1 MRTSRFT
8 HAQLIVA
15 SAMMLLLG
23 ALAFVPAQA
32 QERIYERALDVEPL
46 DALLPPPT
54 RLSNPALDAA
64 FGIANMLDSAGS
76 GVSNAAYMAAIQAA
90 ADADQPL
97 ALWELARM
105 YETGEGI
112 ERDVAKSFAL
122 LERLVAA
129 HANTSPHAI
138 EADTIAQA
146 FIRLGEFYRDGLP
159 EIELEPDQGHAQTM
173 FLHAATYFGNAD
185 AQFRM
190 AKLYLEDARFGTNPL
205 QGARW
210 LSLSARKGHVAA
222 QATLGQLLFNG
233 VSGTA
238 RPVEGLMWLSVARLR
253 VSNSDDTIWVIE
265 LHERALASATDDQ
278 RLEAEERATLLNT
291 RFADK

>member
-1 MRTSRFT
+1 MRTSRFKRALLLT
-8 HAQLIVA
+8 A
-15 SAMMLLLG
+15 SATTLFLG
-23 ALAFVPAQA
+23 PLASLPAQA
-32 QERIYERALDVEPL
+32 QERIYERALGVEPL

-64 FGIANMLDSAGS
+64 SGIASLLDSAGS
-76 GVSNAAYMAAIQAA
+76 GVSSAAYIAAIQAA
-90 ADADQPL
+90 AEADQPL
-97 ALWELARM
+97 ALWELAHM

-122 LERLVAA
+122 LERLIAE
-129 HANTSPHAI
+129 HATTSPHAI
-138 EADTIAQA
+138 EADVVAQA
-146 FIRLGEFYRDGLP
+146 FIRLGEFYRDGLV
-159 EIELEPDQGHAQTM
+159 EIELKPDQSHAQTM

-190 AKLYLEDARFGTNPL
+190 AELYLEDARFGTNPL

-210 LSLSARKGHVAA
+210 LSLSARKGHVIA

-253 VSNSDDTIWVIE
+253 VSNSDDTVWVVK
-265 LHERALASATDDQ
+265 LHESALASATPDQ
-278 RLEAEERATLLNT
+278 RREAEERASLLSAK
-291 RFADK
+291 FSGP